1 MIVVAHRLS
10 TIAHLDR
17 ILVFDQ
23 GRVVEDGSHAELIA
37 LNGAYQR
44 LWSRQAGGFVLD
56 DGAAGE
62 VESAVDVEDDDSVAA
77 QETPE
82 EVIGHDRNPKR
93 RPVRER

>member
-1 MIVVAHRLS
+1 
-10 TIAHLDR
+10 
-17 ILVFDQ
+17 
-23 GRVVEDGSHAELIA
+23 VVEDGSHAELIT
-37 LNGAYQR
+37 LNGAYQK

-62 VESAVDVEDDDSVAA
+62 VERAAEVEEDDSVAA

-93 RPVRER
+93 RPARER